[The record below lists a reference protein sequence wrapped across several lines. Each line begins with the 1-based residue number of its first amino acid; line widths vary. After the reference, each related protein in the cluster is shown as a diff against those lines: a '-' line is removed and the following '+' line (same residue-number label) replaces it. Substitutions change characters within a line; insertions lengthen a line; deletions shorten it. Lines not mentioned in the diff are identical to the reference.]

1 LAYSGDLDV
10 FSRAD
15 LLAVIER
22 LKKNLAWYVEER
34 NRLIE
39 ERNAF
44 QREVTRYRLTAPVV
58 DGNAFWE
65 INDMQENV
73 NLVSISK
80 NFPNAE
86 ERARLLYDVL
96 TNGDN

>member
-1 LAYSGDLDV
+1 MQDQSQGKSGEGDV
-10 FSRAD
+10 
-15 LLAVIER
+15 
-22 LKKNLAWYVEER
+22 
-34 NRLIE
+34 
-39 ERNAF
+39 
-44 QREVTRYRLTAPVV
+44 VTRYRLTAPVV
-58 DGNAFWE
+58 DGNEFWE

-96 TNGDN
+96 TNEDNGETPVSPPCKSRR

>member
-1 LAYSGDLDV
+1 
-10 FSRAD
+10 
-15 LLAVIER
+15 
-22 LKKNLAWYVEER
+22 
-34 NRLIE
+34 
-39 ERNAF
+39 
-44 QREVTRYRLTAPVV
+44 VV

-96 TNGDN
+96 TNGDNTG